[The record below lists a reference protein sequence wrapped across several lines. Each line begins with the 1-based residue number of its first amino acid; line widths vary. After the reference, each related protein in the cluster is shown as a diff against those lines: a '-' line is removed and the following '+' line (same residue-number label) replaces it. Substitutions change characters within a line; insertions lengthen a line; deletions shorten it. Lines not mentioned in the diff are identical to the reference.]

1 MCLQRYRGIKMD
13 DLRRKCFFCKDRI
26 DGKKTL
32 EHIVPNSLLGKLGIK
47 EKTITGQFNT
57 IQYSRVKV
65 PAHESCNN
73 QFGSDYENRILS
85 LLENPEQLYNQLLE
99 EAGILMMYSPDSSV
113 SALITTWL
121 SKIYYG
127 LFYYDL
133 ISTKA
138 PEWKDVCSSIIQ
150 SDNFKLVQ
158 SSYKQ
163 GYGFQLPSSLY
174 VFKTKNTETDLVTI
188 VEPSTLLLKIGS
200 LTFVLCI
207 CDGFLT
213 KNYLNGHPLKKL
225 RSWME
230 EEEELDPHFPVQKL
244 ALAEIIALRK
254 CIPKNPRFVYSK
266 DQIINM
272 SLSTMA
278 KNPDI
283 AYQINEEHLSH
294 VRREVLLEM
303 GIKI

>member
-1 MCLQRYRGIKMD
+1 MD

-32 EHIVPNSLLGKLGIK
+32 EHIIPNSLLGKLGIK
-47 EKTITGQFNT
+47 EKTVTGQFNT

-138 PEWKDVCSSIIQ
+138 
-150 SDNFKLVQ
+150 
-158 SSYKQ
+158 
-163 GYGFQLPSSLY
+163 
-174 VFKTKNTETDLVTI
+174 
-188 VEPSTLLLKIGS
+188 
-200 LTFVLCI
+200 
-207 CDGFLT
+207 
-213 KNYLNGHPLKKL
+213 LNGKMFVHQLYKVIILNSCRARINKAMVFNSLQVFMFSKPRTLK
-225 RSWME
+225 
-230 EEEELDPHFPVQKL
+230 P
-244 ALAEIIALRK
+244 I
-254 CIPKNPRFVYSK
+254 
-266 DQIINM
+266 
-272 SLSTMA
+272 
-278 KNPDI
+278 
-283 AYQINEEHLSH
+283 
-294 VRREVLLEM
+294 
-303 GIKI
+303 

>member
-1 MCLQRYRGIKMD
+1 MD
-13 DLRRKCFFCKDRI
+13 DLRKTCFFCKERI
-26 DGKKTL
+26 NGKKTL
-32 EHIVPNSLLGKLGIK
+32 EHIIPNSLLGKLGIK
-47 EKTITGQFNT
+47 EKTITSQLNVDKYAT
-57 IQYSRVKV
+57 QYSRVKV
-65 PAHESCNN
+65 PAHQSCNN
-73 QFGSDYENRILS
+73 QFGSDYENRILK
-85 LLENPEQLYNQLLE
+85 LLENPEKLYSQLLE
-99 EAGILMMYSPDSSV
+99 EAGILMTYSPDSSL

-133 ISTKA
+133 ISK
-138 PEWKDVCSSIIQ
+138 KDPQSKDICSSIIK
-150 SDNFKLVQ
+150 SDNFKFVQ

-174 VFKTKNTETDLVTI
+174 VFKTKNTETDLVTL

-213 KNYLNGHPLKKL
+213 QNYLNGHPLEKL

-230 EEEELDPHFPVQKL
+230 EEEKLNPNFPVQKL
-244 ALAEIIALRK
+244 ALAEITALRK
-254 CIPKNPRFVYSK
+254 CIPKNSSFVYSK

-278 KNPDI
+278 KNPGVE
-283 AYQINEEHLSH
+283 YQINEEHLSN
-294 VRREVLLEM
+294 VRRELLLEM